1 MGLEFVCSKECE
13 HIECRKVKALEEIAN
28 CLGAIVER
36 G

>member
-1 MGLEFVCSKECE
+1 MDLAFVCKDNCD
-13 HIECRKVKALEEIAN
+13 HIECRKVKALEEIAH